1 MRAHEDAVVT
11 AVAGLDADREAGDRA
26 PEDEGFDAPLP
37 LVLPEL
43 TVVPDA
49 QQVFMF
55 SAITWNRHRIHYSR
69 DAAQRE
75 GLPDIVVQRGL
86 IGNFFARHAQRWMGA
101 AGSVRR
107 LAWQVHASAFPG
119 QALHCRGAVT
129 ERLSRPPGDSDV
141 WLRLQ
146 SRLEDTDGRLV
157 ASAEGELCIHAPF

>member
-1 MRAHEDAVVT
+1 MRAPEAVAVT
-11 AVAGLDADREAGDRA
+11 ALALAEADRDAGDRA
-26 PEDEGFDAPLP
+26 PEDDGFDVPLP

-55 SAITWNRHRIHYSR
+55 SAVTWNRHRIHYSR
-69 DAAQRE
+69 EAAQRE

-129 ERLSRPPGDSDV
+129 ERLPRAAGHGV
-141 WLRLQ
+141 WLRLH

-157 ASAEGELCIHAPF
+157 ASAEGELCIRAPS

>member
-1 MRAHEDAVVT
+1 MRAPEAAAVT
-11 AVAGLDADREAGDRA
+11 AVASSDADRDAGDRA
-26 PEDEGFDAPLP
+26 PEDDGFDAPLP

-55 SAITWNRHRIHYSR
+55 SAVTWNRHRIHYSR
-69 DAAQRE
+69 EAAQRE

-86 IGNFFARHAQRWMGA
+86 IGNFFARHAQRWMGS
-101 AGSVRR
+101 AGTVRR

-129 ERLSRPPGDSDV
+129 ERLPRPPGDGDV
-141 WLRLQ
+141 WLLLQ

-157 ASAEGELCIHAPF
+157 ASAEGELCIHAPS

>member
-1 MRAHEDAVVT
+1 MRAPEAAAVT
-11 AVAGLDADREAGDRA
+11 AVASSDADRDAGDRA
-26 PEDEGFDAPLP
+26 PEDDGFDAPLP

-55 SAITWNRHRIHYSR
+55 SAVTWNRHRIHYSR
-69 DAAQRE
+69 EAAQRE

-101 AGSVRR
+101 AGTVRR

-129 ERLSRPPGDSDV
+129 ERLPRPPGDGDV
-141 WLRLQ
+141 WLLLQ

-157 ASAEGELCIHAPF
+157 ASAEGELCIHAPS